1 MTIIVCQNCSTRLQF
16 DEEKAPSRNVT
27 LRCPKCNNTV
37 SATSSSPASEQ
48 SALSASPST
57 DHPRYDRPIA
67 QAFQL
72 ATEKPAQGMAGFD
85 AEEALRALLGILNK
99 SGEGSAQTSSRI
111 KRNIL
116 VCTAESHREPIAR
129 KLTEDGYQVF
139 IADDTRQAVET
150 MRANQMEIVLLDPQF
165 DPAEQGALFVVR
177 EINILRPTHRRRVF
191 FVLLSPS
198 LRTLDAHAAFLNNS
212 NAVVNIQDLNDIPRI
227 LDVGLRE
234 FNELYRELNGA
245 LHLSPL

>member
-1 MTIIVCQNCSTRLQF
+1 M
-16 DEEKAPSRNVT
+16 
-27 LRCPKCNNTV
+27 
-37 SATSSSPASEQ
+37 SATSSSPASDQ

-57 DHPRYDRPIA
+57 DHPRYDRPTA

-72 ATEKPAQGMAGFD
+72 ATEKPAQDVMASD

-99 SGEGSAQTSSRI
+99 GGEGSAHTSRI
-111 KRNIL
+111 KRKIL
-116 VCTAESHREPIAR
+116 VCTAESYREQIAR
-129 KLTEDGYQVF
+129 KLTEDGYQVY
-139 IADDTRQAVET
+139 IAEDTRQAVET

-177 EINILRPTHRRRVF
+177 EINILRPPHRRRVF

-212 NAVVNIQDLNDIPRI
+212 NAVINIQDLNDIARI
-227 LDVGLRE
+227 LEVGLRE

-245 LHLSPL
+245 LHLAAL

>member
-48 SALSASPST
+48 GALSASPST
-57 DHPRYDRPIA
+57 DHPRYDRPTA
-67 QAFQL
+67 QPFQV
-72 ATEKPAQGMAGFD
+72 ATEKHVAESSAN
-85 AEEALRALLGILNK
+85 AEEALRALLGMLNQ
-99 SGEGSAQTSSRI
+99 SGERGGQTNSRS

-116 VCTAESHREPIAR
+116 VCTAENHREPIAR
-129 KLTEDGYQVF
+129 KLSEDGYQVF
-139 IADDTRQAVET
+139 IAEDTRQAVET
-150 MRANQMEIVLLDPQF
+150 MRANKMEIVLLDPQF
-165 DPAEQGALFVVR
+165 DPMEQGSLFVVR
-177 EINILRPTHRRRVF
+177 EINILRPPHRRRIF
-191 FVLLSPS
+191 FVMLSPS
-198 LRTLDAHAAFLNNS
+198 LRTLDAHAAFLNNC
-212 NAVVNIQDLNDIPRI
+212 NAVVNLQDLNDLPRI

-245 LHLSPL
+245 LNLAAI